1 MGCFVF
7 GKLSKF
13 IPRVLSLHSFPLLD
27 HSSIFL
33 CLFSFFPELIFV
45 SMVVFFPE
53 SVIVL
58 ENKAKCYPA
67 RAESARAVTGRRCP
81 HSGVGEDFLALR
93 LCFFTKTAV
102 TRKRNVEKLIPR
114 LIPEGYKRAL
124 CNLGLYGQK
133 NAFRPNVKMA
143 VSP

>member
-1 MGCFVF
+1 MESVGCFVF

-33 CLFSFFPELIFV
+33 RLFSFFSRVDICQYGR
-45 SMVVFFPE
+45 FFPE

-67 RAESARAVTGRRCP
+67 CAESARAVTGRRCP
-81 HSGVGEDFLALR
+81 HSGVGEDFLARQL
-93 LCFFTKTAV
+93 FIFAKTTVTNMTKS
-102 TRKRNVEKLIPR
+102 REKNHFML
-114 LIPEGYKRAL
+114 
-124 CNLGLYGQK
+124 QTM
-133 NAFRPNVKMA
+133 F
-143 VSP
+143 